1 MQDNH
6 LLRIET
12 TIKNSA
18 HWNTYNLQVA
28 TLNDLLNLDL
38 SKHLELFKR
47 PISHYM
53 DGSKFIETRT
63 SLSPSDRK
71 DLTLIDMHMKFYDL
85 KQHEAIE
92 HLGNIIEPTDRRHKA
107 RYIKKLEALVNTY
120 RKNKIIKGDIN
131 QLNII
136 EELTKMKLIPTDK

>member
-1 MQDNH
+1 
-6 LLRIET
+6 
-12 TIKNSA
+12 
-18 HWNTYNLQVA
+18 
-28 TLNDLLNLDL
+28 
-38 SKHLELFKR
+38 
-47 PISHYM
+47 M

-63 SLSPSDRK
+63 TLSPSDRK

-136 EELTKMKLIPTDK
+136 EELTKMRLIPTDN